1 MMSALFRFLVLAT
14 LVVGAVMIVA
24 RLIHQ
29 FEAGAHSRRR
39 KWASGRGGVRFD
51 PSGGDAAPDLSGQS
65 DAFTG
70 EPLDR
75 GRGLY
80 RCEDCQAV
88 YHADTVALL
97 AREHGGR
104 CAGCRGTSIRP
115 FAGPGR

>member
-1 MMSALFRFLVLAT
+1 MMSALLRFLVLAM
-14 LVVGAVMIVA
+14 LVIGAVVIVA
-24 RLIHQ
+24 RLLHQ
-29 FEAGAHSRRR
+29 FEVDAYGRRR

-51 PSGGDAAPDLSGQS
+51 RSDGDAPPDLSGQI

-70 EPLDR
+70 EPLDAR
-75 GRGLY
+75 RGLY
-80 RCEDCQAV
+80 RCEDCRAI
-88 YHADTVALL
+88 YHADTFALL